1 MSLFVTRDNQTL
13 LWNVIN
19 KNKKINNAFQGGEEE
34 KQEWFKD
41 IIREFHQSGQEAYNI
56 IQLKQLN
63 KDVIQFMI
71 QDVKNRLYHLQTQHP
86 QQQNQHTYIQQHNQ
100 DNKQFQH
107 NIQNN
112 IQNNIQDNI
121 QDNMSDYE
129 RREQEYRKLLE
140 KPQPKEI
147 NFAEDTSAEYGT
159 MSPIELEQKMK
170 AREGDIVNIK
180 NPLAEENKLLN
191 ERITTLNT
199 VMDKMQQTINSIIED
214 NKNLRVE
221 LNNVIVK
228 QEVSNV
234 ITNAVHN
241 IQ

>member
-41 IIREFHQSGQEAYNI
+41 IIREFHQTGQEAYNI

-86 QQQNQHTYIQQHNQ
+86 QQQNQHTYIQHQNK
-100 DNKQFQH
+100 DNKQF
-107 NIQNN
+107 
-112 IQNNIQDNI
+112 QDNI

-180 NPLAEENKLLN
+180 NPLAEENKSLN

-199 VMDKMQQTINSIIED
+199 VMDKMQQTINNIIED
-214 NKNLRVE
+214 NKQLRQE

-234 ITNAVHN
+234 ISSAVHN

>member
-41 IIREFHQSGQEAYNI
+41 IIREFHQTGQEAYNI

-86 QQQNQHTYIQQHNQ
+86 QQQNQHTYIQHQNK
-100 DNKQFQH
+100 DNKQF
-107 NIQNN
+107 
-112 IQNNIQDNI
+112 QDNI

-199 VMDKMQQTINSIIED
+199 VMDKMQQTINNIIED
-214 NKNLRVE
+214 NKQLRQE

-234 ITNAVHN
+234 ISSAVHN

>member
-19 KNKKINNAFQGGEEE
+19 KNKKINNAFQGEEEE

-41 IIREFHQSGQEAYNI
+41 IIREFHQTGQEAYNI

-86 QQQNQHTYIQQHNQ
+86 QQQNQHTYIQHQNK
-100 DNKQFQH
+100 DNKQF
-107 NIQNN
+107 
-112 IQNNIQDNI
+112 QDNI

-199 VMDKMQQTINSIIED
+199 VMDKMQQTINNIIED
-214 NKNLRVE
+214 NKQLRQE

-234 ITNAVHN
+234 ISSAVHN

>member
-41 IIREFHQSGQEAYNI
+41 IIREFHQTGQEAYNI

-86 QQQNQHTYIQQHNQ
+86 QQQNQHTYIQHQNK

-107 NIQNN
+107 
-112 IQNNIQDNI
+112 NIQDNI

-147 NFAEDTSAEYGT
+147 NFAEDTSAEYGI

-199 VMDKMQQTINSIIED
+199 VMDKMQQTINNIIED
-214 NKNLRVE
+214 NKQLRQE

-234 ITNAVHN
+234 ISSAVHN